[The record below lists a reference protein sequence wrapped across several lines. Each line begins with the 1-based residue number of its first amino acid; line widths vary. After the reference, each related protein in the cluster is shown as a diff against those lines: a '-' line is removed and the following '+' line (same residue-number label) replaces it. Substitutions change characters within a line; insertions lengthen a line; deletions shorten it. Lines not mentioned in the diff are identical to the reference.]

1 MIPDI
6 ENIVFNTVATTL
18 RAQFDGIFVSGEH
31 GVTE

>member
-1 MIPDI
+1 MINI
-6 ENIVFNTVATTL
+6 ESEVFGTVATSL

>member
-1 MIPDI
+1 MIDI
-6 ENIVFNTVATTL
+6 ESEVFDTVATVV